1 MNQNELIAQAL
12 EDLLAEVH
20 RLQMADQVQ
29 KGMWTVLV
37 RHLAASKALDL
48 SALKRSIRLM
58 AETQDNEDWKSL
70 HSEYEDL
77 IEILE
82 PPASIPR

>member
-37 RHLAASKALDL
+37 RHLAASEALDL
-48 SALKRSIRLM
+48 LALKRSIRLM
-58 AETQDNEDWKSL
+58 SETQDNEDWKSL

-82 PPASIPR
+82 TPASIPR